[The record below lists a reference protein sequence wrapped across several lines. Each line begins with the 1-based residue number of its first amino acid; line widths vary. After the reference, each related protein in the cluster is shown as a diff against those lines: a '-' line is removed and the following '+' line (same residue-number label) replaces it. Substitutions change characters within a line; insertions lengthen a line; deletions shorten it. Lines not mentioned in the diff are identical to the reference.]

1 MQSKQQQ
8 KKTAKGESAVCTP
21 KQEKKTT
28 HTQSY
33 LGREPE
39 EIERPY
45 YQSEKGQ
52 RCCRADCG

>member
-1 MQSKQQQ
+1 MNAKQTTT
-8 KKTAKGESAVCTP
+8 KTAKGESAVCTP

-45 YQSEKGQ
+45 Y
-52 RCCRADCG
+52 